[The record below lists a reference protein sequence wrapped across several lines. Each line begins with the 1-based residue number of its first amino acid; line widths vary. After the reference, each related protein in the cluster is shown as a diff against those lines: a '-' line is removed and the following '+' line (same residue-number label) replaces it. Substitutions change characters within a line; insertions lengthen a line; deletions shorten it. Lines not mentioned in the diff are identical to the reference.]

1 MGGDADRRRIIG
13 RGQGMRCGAV
23 RVRSRGGLTGSS
35 GGHRAPP
42 AHQRTQARRHASAPT
57 PAVSPPPHA
66 AWPGRV
72 RLAFLEAAAQLARKD
87 SCRTTPGWAR
97 LAPGPARV
105 ACSDKEPHLLR
116 LARFRPAAALPVPA
130 GRPARSQPAV
140 AIPVPSHP
148 CQPARSRP
156 DAATTHPLPPP
167 PSLQALSV
175 LYWPAAANRCVGV
188 TRALQH
194 AAARVGR
201 REEWGGV
208 VGELPLPPPLC
219 CHCATA
225 LQRTA
230 NQRSRPST
238 EPCHSPSAQPPIN
251 GAVPQPFNAAAHQR
265 SRATALQRSRP
276 STEPCHSPS
285 TQPTSDQP
293 FNKADLRSP
302 PNLQRPPTT
311 WPFPA

>member
-23 RVRSRGGLTGSS
+23 RVRSRCGLTGSS

-167 PSLQALSV
+167 PSPTGPLGTVLARRCQSV
-175 LYWPAAANRCVGV
+175 R
-188 TRALQH
+188 RRDESI
-194 AAARVGR
+194 AARRGQGGSEGGVG
-201 REEWGGV
+201 WGG
-208 VGELPLPPPLC
+208 GRASSPTAPLLPL
-219 CHCATA
+219 
-225 LQRTA
+225 
-230 NQRSRPST
+230 
-238 EPCHSPSAQPPIN
+238 CHSPSTHSQSTQPPIN

-265 SRATALQRSRP
+265 SRATALQHSRP
-276 STEPCHSPS
+276 QISPS
-285 TQPTSDQP
+285 TKPTSDHHLISNGPPQHGP
-293 FNKADLRSP
+293 FLHEQGQNNSESF
-302 PNLQRPPTT
+302 N
-311 WPFPA
+311 

>member
-1 MGGDADRRRIIG
+1 MGGDADRRRITG
-13 RGQGMRCGAV
+13 RGHGMRCGAV
-23 RVRSRGGLTGSS
+23 RVRLRCGLTGTS

-87 SCRTTPGWAR
+87 SRRTTPGWAR

-105 ACSDKEPHLLR
+105 ACSDKEPHLIR

-167 PSLQALSV
+167 PSPTGPLGTVLARRCQSV
-175 LYWPAAANRCVGV
+175 R
-188 TRALQH
+188 RRDESI
-194 AAARVGR
+194 AARRGQGGS
-201 REEWGGV
+201 EGGV
-208 VGELPLPPPLC
+208 GWGA
-219 CHCATA
+219 AT
-225 LQRTA
+225 
-230 NQRSRPST
+230 
-238 EPCHSPSAQPPIN
+238 
-251 GAVPQPFNAAAHQR
+251 VPQPFNAQPINAAAHQR

-293 FNKADLRSP
+293 FNKADHRSP